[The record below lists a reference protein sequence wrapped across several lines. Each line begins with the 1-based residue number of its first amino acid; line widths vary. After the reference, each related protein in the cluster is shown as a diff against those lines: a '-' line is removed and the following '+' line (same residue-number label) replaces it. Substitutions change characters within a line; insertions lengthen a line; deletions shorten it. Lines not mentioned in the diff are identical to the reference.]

1 MFTRNSLFSILV
13 FLICSCSKSNKT
25 SVQASADKPEV
36 TTQSKTELKAAP
48 VPAAANAPITVS
60 FIAMVKVE
68 GAKLPKV
75 GIVNQ
80 TQKGINGIEFE
91 YQCFDQAGK
100 DITGDLHKWGM
111 TGAEPPADPLLAP
124 EAKDDAV
131 VGLDDAWIPDG
142 TVRITTTPIWVK
154 FADGTE
160 WHKG

>member
-1 MFTRNSLFSILV
+1 MFTRHSLYWILA
-13 FLICSCSKSNKT
+13 FLICSCSKSNT
-25 SVQASADKPEV
+25 SSVSTSTDEPEV

-60 FIAMVKVE
+60 FITMVKVD

-80 TQKGINGIEFE
+80 TKKSINGIEFE
-91 YQCFDQAGK
+91 YKCLDQAGK
-100 DITGDLHKWGM
+100 DITGDLHNWGM

-124 EAKDDAV
+124 ESKDDAV
-131 VGLDDAWIPDG
+131 VGLDDSWIPDG
-142 TVRITTTPIWVK
+142 TVRITTIPIWVK
-154 FADGTE
+154 FTDGTE